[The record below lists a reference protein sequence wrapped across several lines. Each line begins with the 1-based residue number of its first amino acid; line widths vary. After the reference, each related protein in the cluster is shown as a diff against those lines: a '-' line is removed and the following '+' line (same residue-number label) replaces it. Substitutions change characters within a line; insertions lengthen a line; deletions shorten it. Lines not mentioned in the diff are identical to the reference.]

1 MKMLRIA
8 LISCLLV
15 TPLLAQ
21 SPVKKLEPST
31 LDQQVASLKV
41 DVPRIREIMKLV
53 ATTNDQPTKQIHD
66 EFWGLILT
74 RIRADPAI
82 LKRVFLKEM
91 NEGQMVQIEF
101 WKSLRLSA
109 QSHRVVITKE
119 FANLRNN
126 YTRSEFTSDYT
137 EVQNA
142 MLSAASTGQPYVFRN
157 GQTTRITVQIADKT
171 LAGMNAMRSRMEK
184 LFDPN
189 WQS

>member
-1 MKMLRIA
+1 MKMIRIA

-21 SPVKKLEPST
+21 SPVKKIESST

-41 DVPRIREIMKLV
+41 DIPRIREIMKLV

-74 RIRADPAI
+74 RIHADPAI

-91 NEGQMVQIEF
+91 NEGQVVQIEF

-119 FANLRNN
+119 FAKLRNN
-126 YTRSEFTSDYT
+126 YTRAEFTSDYT

-142 MLSAASTGQPYVFRN
+142 MLSAASTGQAYVFRN
-157 GQTTRITVQIADKT
+157 GQTTRITAKMADKT
-171 LAGMNAMRSRMEK
+171 LAGMDAMKSRMEK

>member
-1 MKMLRIA
+1 MKMLCIA
-8 LISCLLV
+8 LIGCLLA

-21 SPVKKLEPST
+21 SPTLKPGPST
-31 LDQQVASLKV
+31 LDQQVASLKI

-53 ATTNDQPTKQIHD
+53 ATAKDQPTKQIHD

-74 RIRADPAI
+74 RIPANPADLEKI
-82 LKRVFLKEM
+82 FLKEM
-91 NEGQMVQIEF
+91 HDGQMVQVAF

-119 FANLRNN
+119 FANLRSN
-126 YTRSEFTSDYT
+126 YPKAEFTSDYI

-142 MLSAASTGQPYVFRN
+142 MLSAASTGKPYTFRN
-157 GQTTRITVQIADKT
+157 GQTTLITVQLADET
-171 LAGMNAMRSRMEK
+171 LAGMNALKSRMAI

-189 WQS
+189 WRN